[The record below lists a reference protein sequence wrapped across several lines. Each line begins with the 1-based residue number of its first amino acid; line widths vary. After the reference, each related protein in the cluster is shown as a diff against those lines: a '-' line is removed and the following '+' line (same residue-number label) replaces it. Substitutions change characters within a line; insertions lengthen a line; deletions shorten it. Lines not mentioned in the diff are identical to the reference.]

1 MDREQNTSLTNE
13 VLSGKREAAIRM
25 PLARTE
31 IPVDTDRAQEAL
43 SALTLVCSG
52 HLCIS
57 SPGII
62 DAERQRLMLM
72 LDDC

>member
-1 MDREQNTSLTNE
+1 MGREQNTSLTNE
-13 VLSGKREAAIRM
+13 VLSGEREAAIRM
-25 PLARTE
+25 PQARTE
-31 IPVDTDRAQEAL
+31 ILVNADRAQEAR
-43 SALTLVCSG
+43 SALTLAQSG

-72 LDDC
+72 IDDC